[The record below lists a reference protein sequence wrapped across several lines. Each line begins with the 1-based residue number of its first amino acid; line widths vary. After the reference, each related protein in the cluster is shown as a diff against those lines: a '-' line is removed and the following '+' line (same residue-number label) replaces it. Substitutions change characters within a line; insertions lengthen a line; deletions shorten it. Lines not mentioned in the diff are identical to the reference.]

1 MSDVT
6 SVAICREGFSPFNQV
21 YRYFAMKTTLI
32 KMHFWNILIL
42 NDFPGKGEVGRVVNI
57 ILKHSGGFKD
67 AFLSAGK
74 VQLCSY
80 IFSCCTESYNLS
92 SLDASPFSTSLTL
105 KMACLLF
112 ILPFD
117 STSLK
122 FRKDWVAGVANTV
135 IT

>member
-1 MSDVT
+1 M
-6 SVAICREGFSPFNQV
+6 
-21 YRYFAMKTTLI
+21 
-32 KMHFWNILIL
+32 
-42 NDFPGKGEVGRVVNI
+42 
-57 ILKHSGGFKD
+57 D
-67 AFLSAGK
+67 AFLSPGK

-80 IFSCCTESYNLS
+80 IFPCCTESYNLS
-92 SLDASPFSTSLTL
+92 SSDASPFSTSLTL
-105 KMACLLF
+105 KMACLVF